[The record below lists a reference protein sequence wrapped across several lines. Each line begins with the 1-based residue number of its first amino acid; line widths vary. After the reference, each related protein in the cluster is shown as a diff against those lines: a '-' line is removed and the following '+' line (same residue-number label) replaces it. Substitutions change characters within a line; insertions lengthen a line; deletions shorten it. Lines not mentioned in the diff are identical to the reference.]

1 MRARSIAAVLPGGEA
16 RHPVLLLSLGTF
28 ALGTDAFVIS
38 GVLNEVGRDLG
49 VSLGVAGLL
58 ITVFSGVYA
67 VSAPILAVVTGNMCR
82 RQLLL
87 LSLGVFIAAN
97 VLAAAAPNFT
107 VMVIA
112 RVVAAIGGAMYT
124 PVAVSVAATLAAP
137 SERGRALAAVAA
149 GITVANALG
158 VPLGTLIGHAV
169 QWRVTFVFVAILGVV
184 AFVGLSRALGTM
196 PSPGVASLRQRIA
209 VATLPGVPT
218 TLLGTSLAICGIFTL
233 YTYLTWFADQSAG
246 VGGGAITAIYLVF
259 GLLAVVS
266 NLTAG
271 VLIDRTSPTR
281 VALLS
286 IVGLAIVYSGLS
298 VFAGIGVSGTAAAVT
313 LGGLVAVW
321 SMIGWLF
328 NPSQQQRLLTAAG
341 PQGTIAL
348 SLNASALSTGQAVAG
363 VIGGLM
369 LSRGPGQLAL
379 AAAACEVLA
388 VLALAASAM
397 AARRT
402 SAVPVRPFATPVPSA
417 AESQTP

>member
-1 MRARSIAAVLPGGEA
+1 MRARSIATVLPGGAA

-38 GVLNEVGRDLG
+38 GVLNEVGRELG
-49 VSLGVAGLL
+49 VSLGTAGLL

-67 VSAPILAVVTGNMCR
+67 LSAPVLAVVTGNMCR

-87 LSLGVFIAAN
+87 LSLAVFVAAN
-97 VLAAAAPNFT
+97 VLAAVAPNFT
-107 VMVIA
+107 VMILA
-112 RVVAAIGGAMYT
+112 RVAAAIGGAMYT

-149 GITVANALG
+149 GLTVANALG
-158 VPLGTLIGHAV
+158 VPLGTLIGQAF
-169 QWRVTFVFVAILGVV
+169 QWRVTFVFVAVLGVV
-184 AFVGLSRALGTM
+184 AYVGLHRALDPL
-196 PSPGVASLRQRIA
+196 PSPGVASLRQRLA
-209 VATLPGVPT
+209 VATLPGVPA
-218 TLLGTSLAICGIFTL
+218 TLLGTSLAVCGIFTL
-233 YTYLTWFADQSAG
+233 YAYLAWFAGQSAG
-246 VGGGAITAIYLVF
+246 IAGGALTVVYLIF
-259 GLLAVVS
+259 GLVAVVS

-286 IVGLAIVYSGLS
+286 IVGLAVVYTGLS
-298 VFAGIGVSGTAAAVT
+298 VFAGLGLSGTGAVVT
-313 LGGLVAVW
+313 LAVLVGVW

-348 SLNASALSTGQAVAG
+348 SLNASALYTGQAVAG

-369 LSRGPGQLAL
+369 LAAGPGRLAL

-388 VLALAASAM
+388 VAALAVSAL
-397 AARRT
+397 AGRRRT
-402 SAVPVRPFATPVPSA
+402 PAAGPVETGVAFRRSRA
-417 AESQTP
+417 